1 MLRPLLGAQM
11 TKKNPPK
18 YNWEEAL
25 QDDLEEALLEYK
37 HLPLLG
43 QLRCIQALA
52 TYLTWRVPGEL
63 LEPLESI
70 YTRLMDEAAASLAE
84 DRPGPAPA
92 PLSEQIVE
100 ARAAGTVT
108 VLKRCGWKVGDAV
121 KKVAHLTGLDAGR
134 LRYLRDEEF

>member
-1 MLRPLLGAQM
+1 MA
-11 TKKNPPK
+11 KKKPPK
-18 YNWEEAL
+18 YDWEEAL
-25 QDDLEEALLEYK
+25 QDDLAEALSEYRL
-37 HLPLLG
+37 LPLLG

-52 TYLTWRVPGEL
+52 TYLTWRVPSEL

-70 YTRLMDEAAASLAE
+70 YTRLMDEAAVALGE

-108 VLKRCGWKVGDAV
+108 VLKRCGWKVGEAV
-121 KKVAHLTGLDAGR
+121 KKVAKLTGLDSRR
-134 LRYLRDEEF
+134 LRYLREYLAGS